1 MRQNS
6 KLSIKKIMLKLLYRF
21 EHESSILTRKKHSNK
36 TPAFTKSTSMDI
48 CVVIRSNQLFI
59 RGCYTETKFKKKKV
73 LQAKLLHFSNSYF
86 TAIVEV
92 LLFLIHSP
100 LEKHFK
106 EGYYSGSVFSS
117 NIVGLLRKIFTAFY
131 GLPLGALWVPL
142 TKINN
147 NHKTQI
153 F

>member
-59 RGCYTETKFKKKKV
+59 RGCYTETKLKKKKYYRQNLYISV
-73 LQAKLLHFSNSYF
+73 THISLQLSKFF
-86 TAIVEV
+86 
-92 LLFLIHSP
+92 
-100 LEKHFK
+100 
-106 EGYYSGSVFSS
+106 YS
-117 NIVGLLRKIFTAFY
+117 
-131 GLPLGALWVPL
+131 
-142 TKINN
+142 
-147 NHKTQI
+147 
-153 F
+153 